1 MQAVISG
8 ISRKALVVDGDSL
21 QAFDVDE
28 PTKLINCH
36 QSDLPFLFGEG
47 RDLRFIEDA
56 DLESIGKE
64 LKSDSDLTLALDLT
78 LISLD
83 EELDEDIRKDA
94 IQDLDELLAGD
105 HVAKHLENV
114 MYARP
119 LPDDADLPSAL
130 KFCDKSR
137 LPNSFAFF
145 DDLCQRQPL
154 ISKISAAWDVIPTKT
169 FGDHDQKSYFQ
180 RVAVQEG

>member
-21 QAFDVDE
+21 QVFDVDE
-28 PTKLINCH
+28 PTKLIDCH
-36 QSDLPFLFGEG
+36 QSDLPYLFGEG

-64 LKSDSDLTLALDLT
+64 LKSDSNLTLALDLT

-83 EELDEDIRKDA
+83 EELEEDIRKDA
-94 IQDLDELLAGD
+94 IQDLDELLAD
-105 HVAKHLENV
+105 KQVRERLEGI

-119 LPDDADLPSAL
+119 LPDDADLVAAL
-130 KFCDKSR
+130 KFCDESR
-137 LPNSFAFF
+137 LPSSFAFLE
-145 DDLCQRQPL
+145 DLDRRQPL
-154 ISKISAAWDVIPTKT
+154 ISKVSAAWDVIPAKV
-169 FGDHDQKSYFQ
+169 F
-180 RVAVQEG
+180 

>member
-28 PTKLINCH
+28 PTKLIDCH
-36 QSDLPFLFGEG
+36 QSDLPYLFGEG

-64 LKSDSDLTLALDLT
+64 LKSDSNLTLALDLT

-83 EELDEDIRKDA
+83 EELEEDIRKDA
-94 IQDLDELLAGD
+94 IQDLDELFTNQQ
-105 HVAKHLENV
+105 VTEYLERI

-119 LPDDADLPSAL
+119 LPDDADLPGVL
-130 KFCDKSR
+130 KFYDETR
-137 LPNSFAFF
+137 LPNSFVFF
-145 DDLCQRQPL
+145 EDLEL
-154 ISKISAAWDVIPTKT
+154 TTT
-169 FGDHDQKSYFQ
+169 FLG
-180 RVAVQEG
+180 